1 MMNIA
6 PGPGIKERKAN
17 RHARCHTDNCSGVCN
32 SRDSPGT
39 KKFRASRAASPGEI
53 GPHHVKADHIS
64 VIVYTTIRIY
74 DLSYIRKNKYVK
86 CIVTL
91 DTHIVTHSYTN
102 LGIMNLVANEYKEPV
117 EPTNVAKAANAI

>member
-17 RHARCHTDNCSGVCN
+17 RHARCPTDNCSGVCN

-74 DLSYIRKNKYVK
+74 DLSYIRKNKYIK
-86 CIVTL
+86 CIVTYRYASS
-91 DTHIVTHSYTN
+91 HFVTHKIENRGTIS
-102 LGIMNLVANEYKEPV
+102 IMEIKHER
-117 EPTNVAKAANAI
+117 K